1 MAIVWVARRI
11 RPRAVKFVG
20 EGQGWRTGLVIIG
33 VLAFVQLLLGALV
46 AGLDAGMAY
55 NTWPLMGTR
64 FTPDGMWQLVP
75 VWLNV
80 TENPGT
86 VQFFHRIGAYVLMT
100 AIGIQA
106 LVSWQKT
113 RWQGTHVWSPVILG
127 LVLVQAVI
135 GIATLVLMVPI
146 SLALLHQATAFV
158 LLAAITIHIADFS
171 S

>member
-1 MAIVWVARRI
+1 MARRI